1 MTSRINHLAVVV
13 AAVVFFIWG
22 ALWYTVFGHQWM
34 ALMGTTAAASATAGP
49 TTYILSFLIA
59 LVLAYVTAV
68 ALKDSSQSSAKHGAS
83 FGIFMGVGIYMMLL
97 LNQSLFEMRPLGLWV
112 LDGLYGVT
120 GLAII
125 GAIVGGWRTR
135 YPSTSSG

>member
-1 MTSRINHLAVVV
+1 MTTRINHVAVVV
-13 AAVVFFIWG
+13 AAVVFFIWS
-22 ALWYTVFGHQWM
+22 ALWYTVLANQSM
-34 ALMGTTAAASATAGP
+34 ALMGTTAASAKTPA
-49 TTYILSFLIA
+49 TFYVLSFLIA
-59 LVLAYVTAV
+59 LVLSYVTAV
-68 ALKDSSQSSAKHGAS
+68 ALKDSTQRSAQHGAI

-125 GAIVGGWRTR
+125 GAIVGGWRAR
-135 YPSTSSG
+135 

>member
-1 MTSRINHLAVVV
+1 MSTRINHLAVIV

-22 ALWYTVFGHQWM
+22 ALWYTVFGNQWM
-34 ALMGTTAAASATAGP
+34 ALMGTTAASAKAVP
-49 TTYILSFLIA
+49 ATYMLSFLIA

-68 ALKDSSQSSAKHGAS
+68 ALKDSRESSAKHGAS

-125 GAIVGGWRTR
+125 GAIVGGWRAK
-135 YPSTSSG
+135 